1 MTSRFTFSDGI
12 DTSRKITFKDP
23 ESLEGTAKNTSIK
36 QNTYTVFSKD
46 NLYTI
51 GDGDGELPYDER
63 SFVSRVHW
71 GQLKLFMSELQPL
84 VYYGDI
90 NSFSEIVYVGAAPGE
105 HTYVLAQMFPQFNFH
120 LYDKQTFDRRLEKMK
135 NVKLYK
141 KYFEQE
147 DIEYWKKST
156 KKIFFISDIRSL
168 NYQGKSKNRAKAEQ
182 IVWENMKLQQSWYEE
197 IKPYAGLFKFK
208 LPYMTSY
215 NLAQGSIRNYLDGI
229 IFRQV
234 FQRPN
239 SSETRL
245 FVRGMGYSDW
255 NIETYEKKLFYHNAV
270 VREKALYKNP
280 IDLSNNPV
288 YKEKGFT
295 NNYDSVCSA
304 MILKDYLQKVNA
316 EVNISNVR
324 SLIDYIVDNIT
335 PSGENKLI
343 TKNLVDEDDD

>member
-1 MTSRFTFSDGI
+1 MASKFIFSKGINTSK
-12 DTSRKITFKDP
+12 KITFKDP
-23 ESLEGTAKNTSIK
+23 QDLEKEENIK
-36 QNTYTVFSKD
+36 QNTYTIFSKD
-46 NLYTI
+46 SLYTI
-51 GDGDGELPYDER
+51 GDGDKEVPYYNR
-63 SFVSRVHW
+63 SFELQIHW
-71 GQLKLFMSELQPL
+71 GQLKLFMSELQAL

-120 LYDKQTFDRRLEKMK
+120 LYDKQNFDRRLEKLK

-147 DIEYWKKST
+147 DIDFWKKST
-156 KKIFFISDIRSL
+156 KQIFLISDIRSL
-168 NYQGKSKNRAKAEQ
+168 NYQGKSKNKAKAEQ

-208 LPYMTSY
+208 LPYATSY
-215 NLAQGSIRNYLDGI
+215 NLEQGKTRSYLDGI

-234 FQRPN
+234 FQKEN

-245 FVRGMGYSDW
+245 FTRGMGYREW
-255 NIETYEKKLFYHNAV
+255 NIETYERKISYHNSTI
-270 VREKALYKNP
+270 REKSLYKNP

-295 NNYDSVCSA
+295 NNYDSVCST

-316 EVNISNVR
+316 DVNMSNVR
-324 SLIDYIVDNIT
+324 SLIDYIIDNIT
-335 PSGENKLI
+335 PEGENKLV